1 MSAYKGMLATSL
13 VLGALSG
20 CGKPGATEAPAA
32 AAAPATRSVGGV
44 AVVDL
49 DAVARQLGRDIEM
62 NTAVQERMSALNTK
76 LTSLK
81 TSLNRLFDEKRTG
94 MGEDPT
100 AEQQQELQTMQER
113 LDVQLIESRR
123 KAENELA
130 VYKQQLIDDFR
141 EETKPVLTQV
151 ASDRG
156 LSIVIP
162 KNNGLLLSIDP
173 AAEITDEVARRI
185 LASKSTGAGQTAS
198 KPEKPQATE
207 TSAR

>member
-1 MSAYKGMLATSL
+1 MSVRKGMLAASV
-13 VLGALSG
+13 VLGALAG
-20 CGKPGATEAPAA
+20 CSKPGATESPAQAGPAA
-32 AAAPATRSVGGV
+32 RTVGGV

-49 DAVARQLGRDIEM
+49 DAVAKQLGRDVEM
-62 NTAVQERMSALNTK
+62 NNAVQERMSALNTK
-76 LTSLK
+76 LTTLK
-81 TSLNRLFDEKRTG
+81 TSLNRLFEEKRAG
-94 MGEDPT
+94 FGDNPDP
-100 AEQQQELQTMQER
+100 EQQQELQTMQDR

-151 ASDRG
+151 AADRG

-173 AAEITDEVARRI
+173 AAEITDEVAQRMT
-185 LASKSTGAGQTAS
+185 ASRVKGSEQTADRPKS
-198 KPEKPQATE
+198 PDAAA